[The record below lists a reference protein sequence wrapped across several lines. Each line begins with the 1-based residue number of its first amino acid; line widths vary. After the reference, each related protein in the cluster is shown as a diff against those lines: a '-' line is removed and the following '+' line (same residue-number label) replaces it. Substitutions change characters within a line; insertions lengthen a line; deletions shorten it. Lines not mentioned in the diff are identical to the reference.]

1 VQKLW
6 QRLFYEGEI
15 MLTLKLKEAIEVL
28 ENLIE
33 ITDEDIKNI
42 KIADHKAVF
51 SNTSKKEELARK
63 FYALKTEIDNI
74 LVQRNKPIDQIFTK
88 DEEKLFDIFRDRLNK
103 FHKLHKHFS
112 KLALS
117 VANFYNTLVSKIKQ
131 ENQIDYN
138 TTASF
143 DSKLKLKA

>member
-1 VQKLW
+1 
-6 QRLFYEGEI
+6 

-88 DEEKLFDIFRDRLNK
+88 DEEKLFDVFKDKLNEFYK
-103 FHKLHKHFS
+103 FHKHFS

-117 VANFYNTLVSKIKQ
+117 VANFYNALSNQIKQ
-131 ENQIDYN
+131 QKQIDYN